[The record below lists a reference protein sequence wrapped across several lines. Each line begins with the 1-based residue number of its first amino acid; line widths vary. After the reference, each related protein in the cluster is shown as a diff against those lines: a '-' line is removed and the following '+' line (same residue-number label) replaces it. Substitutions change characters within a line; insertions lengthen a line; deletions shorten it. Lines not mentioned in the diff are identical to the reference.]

1 MTHEQ
6 EKVRME
12 EVEQIDQKIAELTN
26 ALWERRTM
34 LIIEVE
40 TGLVLDPAAPGYDP
54 TLLREEL
61 DGNRK
66 ASDPPHPQ

>member
-6 EKVRME
+6 KKARME

-40 TGLVLDPAAPGYDP
+40 TGLVLDPVAPDYDP
-54 TLLREEL
+54 NLLGEDL
-61 DGNRK
+61 DSNRK

>member
-6 EKVRME
+6 KKARME
-12 EVEQIDQKIAELTN
+12 EVELIDQKIAELTN

-34 LIIEVE
+34 LIIEVA

-54 TLLREEL
+54 TLLGEDL
-61 DGNRK
+61 DSHRM
-66 ASDPPHPQ
+66 ASDPAHSQ